1 MAILPPL
8 PRTLARQHGAALLV
22 FMLIFFMASMSWLL
36 SQADALRARARAD
49 QTTAAALAQAREA
62 LIGRAVADK
71 ERPGSLPCPDFDND
85 GEATNGSCSVTVGRL
100 PWRTLGLPDLRD
112 GHGNRLWYVLAS
124 ELQDNDDAP
133 EVDINPKL
141 ALGLS
146 LDGKENIAAIVFSA
160 GPPLTGQN
168 GRPASNEVKDYLDG
182 ANKVDG
188 TKNYVSGPTSTSFN
202 DKAIAISREQLFK
215 IVNRGVLGLVGAE
228 LNSYYANTNSYPNGK
243 DLEAALT
250 PPKDI
255 DEDSLSETEKKEL
268 NKLKKLLGM
277 LDENEWFKIIEYT
290 AAPDMQSATLTIDTP
305 PKFIC
310 AIKPKQNPS
319 CTTPK

>member
-112 GHGNRLWYVLAS
+112 GHGNRLWYVLA
-124 ELQDNDDAP
+124 ACRTFP
-133 EVDINPKL
+133 
-141 ALGLS
+141 
-146 LDGKENIAAIVFSA
+146 
-160 GPPLTGQN
+160 
-168 GRPASNEVKDYLDG
+168 
-182 ANKVDG
+182 
-188 TKNYVSGPTSTSFN
+188 
-202 DKAIAISREQLFK
+202 SRE
-215 IVNRGVLGLVGAE
+215 IM
-228 LNSYYANTNSYPNGK
+228 T
-243 DLEAALT
+243 
-250 PPKDI
+250 
-255 DEDSLSETEKKEL
+255 
-268 NKLKKLLGM
+268 
-277 LDENEWFKIIEYT
+277 
-290 AAPDMQSATLTIDTP
+290 SA
-305 PKFIC
+305 
-310 AIKPKQNPS
+310 
-319 CTTPK
+319 